1 MSCYELLSALLSS
14 SLAEGVSEIVFLPSQ
29 VGIRMRA
36 FYPPQIPLVDGLLLL
51 LFVFNIHIF
60 HSVLNIIYFQ
70 DFLPVSL
77 PFLSHRDLQAGFR
90 GKKKIGQKRK
100 KTINMT
106 LLKQSAICNQKWSNF
121 FFFGSLLHVIF
132 IATSW
137 EGDCFTA
144 KIGQSNSQKS
154 MMPIVWFQPFVLS
167 FSQSTTFLGKEIEC
181 RN

>member
-1 MSCYELLSALLSS
+1 MTWIKRHVLCKKRFDWIKRSQNRQNLLLGRGFFWNIKILLCIITVASPYLLFLDSYFFFLVCIYCYLQSSLSCYELLSALLSS

-77 PFLSHRDLQAGFR
+77 PFLSHRDLQGGFR
-90 GKKKIGQKRK
+90 GKKKIWQKRNI
-100 KTINMT
+100 TIT
-106 LLKQSAICNQKWSNF
+106 IS
-121 FFFGSLLHVIF
+121 HY
-132 IATSW
+132 
-137 EGDCFTA
+137 
-144 KIGQSNSQKS
+144 
-154 MMPIVWFQPFVLS
+154 
-167 FSQSTTFLGKEIEC
+167 
-181 RN
+181 